1 MRADAP
7 DPADSPALADTN
19 LLVYLFDLDE
29 PAKRGRAR
37 EILRAGAVSGNLV
50 LPQQA
55 LVEFVSVT
63 TRPRGGRP
71 PLLAFPDACRA
82 VDGFIAEFDVLWPTA
97 AVLRTALS
105 GMALHGLSWYDSH
118 LWAFAEVSG
127 IPVLLSEDFQDG
139 RACGRVRV
147 VNPFRDL

>member
-1 MRADAP
+1 MKATV
-7 DPADSPALADTN
+7 PADSPALADTN
-19 LLVYLFDLDE
+19 LLVYLFDREE
-29 PAKRGRAR
+29 PAKRARAG
-37 EILRAGAVSGNLV
+37 EVLRAGAASGSLL

-63 TRPRGGRP
+63 TRARGGSP

-97 AVLRTALS
+97 AVLRTGLS
-105 GMALHGLSWYDSH
+105 GMVLYGLSWYDAH
-118 LWAFAEVSG
+118 LWAFAEEAG

-139 RACGRVRV
+139 RTCGRVRV
-147 VNPFRDL
+147 VNPFRGL